1 MKARVELDPS
11 SGAVEAEIRRRV
23 RRHLRVAAELEPV
36 PFNCHEGFGTV
47 FPPRDPAIALA
58 ISCETSIQGH
68 DCTVRS
74 NQGSAGTEAEQ
85 GPRVEVELEILLE
98 VQAADREPA
107 VLKETARRELE
118 VVAPLRSLVVDLA
131 DDRI

>member
-1 MKARVELDPS
+1 
-11 SGAVEAEIRRRV
+11 
-23 RRHLRVAAELEPV
+23 
-36 PFNCHEGFGTV
+36 
-47 FPPRDPAIALA
+47 
-58 ISCETSIQGH
+58 IQGH
-68 DCTVRS
+68 DCTVRL

-131 DDRI
+131 DDRIDRERRQVVAHQILDFRIDLQIELVVRSEEVESEVDIARRSLRGRGRDRR